1 MSREKVGLFARPCWP
16 DAEVDRRFKYLMDYM
31 DWIGDEVVAHAKK
44 TDMEVHDK
52 TGDDAIIAN
61 IERQLREVDPIFFF
75 HASHGGK
82 NLLTGQDGD
91 ILICCRGESLCRDP
105 NYDILSDR
113 VVYTLSCSSAN
124 ELGPAVIQA
133 DGISYIGYEDDLTI
147 CLVERKDADAAFK
160 DIWASGAK
168 ELLDGKT
175 TGEAY
180 DKIKQRYQVWIEY
193 WELRPRD
200 WLSPPMRDMLKWNL
214 RNLKLLGRK
223 DARITE
229 PHPPPPPTIEGRVTD
244 KSTEEPIPD
253 ATVITDSCQSAT
265 TDAIG
270 KYKLAGVL
278 PGDRVVAAF
287 KPGYEGAHRCAA
299 VKEEGVTTADL
310 ALLPCDVVIQPTCVI
325 ADCAEGLGFFDQES
339 NGYPIIDKDELY
351 KGKQTCKA
359 IDTCGIQAH
368 AGYYLCGSG
377 GNEFTVD
384 IDECSVL
391 DLILKA
397 EKGTDTCL
405 LLRVHDR
412 KPEEYIHRFVVVGKT
427 RSGSHGSGVPV
438 GKECFTI
445 EDDDEWHDYIYDL
458 RKLRDDYPSA
468 QTVRIVQFYSS
479 KSCDGTQHTFHFSS
493 LVAKKA

>member
-1 MSREKVGLFARPCWP
+1 MSKRNAGVFARPCWP
-16 DAEVDRRFKYLMDYM
+16 DTKVDRRFPYLMDYL
-31 DWIGDEVVAHAKK
+31 DWMGDEVVAHAKK

-52 TGDDAIIAN
+52 TGRDAIRAN
-61 IERQLREVDPIFFF
+61 IERQLRDVDPIFFF

-82 NLLTGQDGD
+82 NLLTGQDMSN
-91 ILICCRGESLCRDP
+91 LICCRGASTCRDP
-105 NYDILSDR
+105 NQDILSDR
-113 VVYTLSCSSAN
+113 IVYTLSCSSAN
-124 ELGPAVIQA
+124 ELGPSVIQA
-133 DGISYIGYEDDLTI
+133 DGISYIGYADVLTI

-160 DIWASGAK
+160 DIWTSGAK
-168 ELLDGKT
+168 ELIRGET
-175 TGEAY
+175 TEEAY
-180 DKIKQRYQVWIEY
+180 DKIKQRYQAYIDY

-200 WLSPPMRDMLKWNL
+200 WLSPTMLNILRWNL
-214 RNLKLLGRK
+214 QNLRLLGRK
-223 DARITE
+223 DATIRGGDQE
-229 PHPPPPPTIEGRVTD
+229 PKIKGTVID
-244 KSTEEPIPD
+244 KHTKEPIPD
-253 ATVITDSCQSAT
+253 ATVITDSCQST
-265 TDAIG
+265 KTDESG
-270 KYKLAGVL
+270 NYELTKVL

-287 KPGYEGAHRCAA
+287 KTGYEGDHTCAA
-299 VKEEGVTTADL
+299 VKEKGVTPADI
-310 ALLPCDVVIQPTCVI
+310 ALLPCSVVIPPTGVI
-325 ADCAEGLGFFDQES
+325 ADCAEGLGFFDQKS

-351 KGKQTCKA
+351 NGKQTCKA

-384 IDECSVL
+384 IDECPVL
-391 DLILKA
+391 DLIMKA

>member
-1 MSREKVGLFARPCWP
+1 
-16 DAEVDRRFKYLMDYM
+16 MDYL
-31 DWIGDEVVAHAKK
+31 DWMGDEVVAHAKK

-52 TGDDAIIAN
+52 TGRDAIRAN
-61 IERQLREVDPIFFF
+61 IERQLRDVDPIFFF

-82 NLLTGQDGD
+82 NLLTGQDMSN
-91 ILICCRGESLCRDP
+91 LICCRGASTCRDP
-105 NYDILSDR
+105 NQDILSDR
-113 VVYTLSCSSAN
+113 IVYTLSCSSAN
-124 ELGPAVIQA
+124 ELGPSVIQA
-133 DGISYIGYEDDLTI
+133 DGISYIGYADVLTI

-160 DIWASGAK
+160 DIWTSGAK
-168 ELLDGKT
+168 ELIRGET
-175 TGEAY
+175 TEEAY
-180 DKIKQRYQVWIEY
+180 DKIKQRYQAYIDY

-200 WLSPPMRDMLKWNL
+200 WLSPTMLNILRWNL
-214 RNLKLLGRK
+214 QNLRLLGRK
-223 DARITE
+223 DATIRGGDQE
-229 PHPPPPPTIEGRVTD
+229 PKIKGTVID
-244 KSTEEPIPD
+244 KHTKEPIPD
-253 ATVITDSCQSAT
+253 ATVITDSCQST
-265 TDAIG
+265 KTDESG
-270 KYKLAGVL
+270 NYELTKVL

-287 KPGYEGAHRCAA
+287 KTGYEGDHTCAA
-299 VKEEGVTTADL
+299 VKEKGVTPADI
-310 ALLPCDVVIQPTCVI
+310 ALLPCSVVIPPTGVI
-325 ADCAEGLGFFDQES
+325 ADCAEGLGFFDQKS

-351 KGKQTCKA
+351 NGKQTCKA

-384 IDECSVL
+384 IDECPVL
-391 DLILKA
+391 DLIMKA

-445 EDDDEWHDYIYDL
+445 EDDDEWHDYIYD
-458 RKLRDDYPSA
+458 
-468 QTVRIVQFYSS
+468 Q
-479 KSCDGTQHTFHFSS
+479 SCDGTQHTFHFSS